1 MKNKKFNL
9 EKSIKKLKEIDFK
22 AIIDSLQSFQVEDL
36 KNLDYKRLFY
46 DIKNSKYIKPVG
58 GIFAASILSII
69 ILIPKI
75 QEFNS
80 SLKKVREYSY
90 EKNNLELRKA
100 DLKKL
105 EKKLRLITL
114 ISSQINSSF
123 LKNENSI
130 FISGLVNDVAKNSNV
145 KVDSF
150 SPILKA
156 DSSKLCKNSLNQSAS
171 GNFIRNRKSKNSKKG
186 NLQSKFYE
194 LLITSD
200 YLDLIEFLKQIQL
213 YEVNIIPFC
222 LEVDSQITLDQSIV
236 NSFNDKKSLIIPLLK
251 NQDSANQTYNKQNY
265 LSDSNLM
272 NSKVSSR
279 IVIKIPTFID

>member
-9 EKSIKKLKEIDFK
+9 EKSITKLKEIDFK

-58 GIFAASILSII
+58 GILVASIFFII
-69 ILIPKI
+69 VLIPKI

-80 SLKKVREYSY
+80 SLKKFKEYSY
-90 EKNNLELRKA
+90 EKNNLELRKEE
-100 DLKKL
+100 LKKL
-105 EKKLRLITL
+105 EKTIRMITV

-130 FISGLVNDVAKNSNV
+130 FITGLVNDVAKNSNV

-156 DSSKLCKNSLNQSAS
+156 DSSNLCKNSLNQSAS
-171 GNFIRNRKSKNSKKG
+171 SNFRRNKKSKNSNKG
-186 NLQSKFYE
+186 NLQSKYYE

-222 LEVDSQITLDQSIV
+222 LEVGSQITLDQNIV
-236 NSFNDKKSLIIPLLK
+236 NSFNDKKSLIIPLLE
-251 NQDSANQTYNKQNY
+251 NQDSVNQTYDKQNY

-279 IVIKIPTFID
+279 IVIKIPTFIN

>member
-9 EKSIKKLKEIDFK
+9 AKSIAKLKEIDFK

-46 DIKNSKYIKPVG
+46 DIKNSNYLKPVG
-58 GIFAASILSII
+58 GILAASIFSVI

-105 EKKLRLITL
+105 EKKLRMITV
-114 ISSQINSSF
+114 ISSKINSSF

-130 FISGLVNDVAKNSNV
+130 FITGLVNDVAKNSNV

-156 DSSKLCKNSLNQSAS
+156 DSSNLCKNSLNQSAS
-171 GNFIRNRKSKNSKKG
+171 SNFRRNKKSKNSNKG
-186 NLQSKFYE
+186 NLQSKYYE

-279 IVIKIPTFID
+279 IVIKIPTFMD

>member
-9 EKSIKKLKEIDFK
+9 AKSISKLKEIDFK

-46 DIKNSKYIKPVG
+46 DIKNSKYLKPVG
-58 GIFAASILSII
+58 GILAASIFSVI

-90 EKNNLELRKA
+90 EKNNLELRKEE
-100 DLKKL
+100 LKKL
-105 EKKLRLITL
+105 EKKLRMITV
-114 ISSQINSSF
+114 ISSKINSSF

-130 FISGLVNDVAKNSNV
+130 FITGLVNDVAKNSNV

-156 DSSKLCKNSLNQSAS
+156 DSSNLCKNSLNQSAS
-171 GNFIRNRKSKNSKKG
+171 SNFRRNKKSKNSNKG
-186 NLQSKFYE
+186 NLQSKYYE

-222 LEVDSQITLDQSIV
+222 LEVGSQITLDQNIV
-236 NSFNDKKSLIIPLLK
+236 NSLNDKKSLIIPLLE
-251 NQDSANQTYNKQNY
+251 NQDSVNQTYDKQNY

-279 IVIKIPTFID
+279 IVIQIPTFIN